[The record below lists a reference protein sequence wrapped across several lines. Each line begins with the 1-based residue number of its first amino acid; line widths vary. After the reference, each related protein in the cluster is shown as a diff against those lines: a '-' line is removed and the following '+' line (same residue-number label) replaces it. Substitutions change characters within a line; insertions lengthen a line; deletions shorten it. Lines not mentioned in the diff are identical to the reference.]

1 MTRQAKTPGQR
12 AQEALGIAQRRVSR
26 IETDQKKAKAAL
38 ELLQKEYAQAV
49 ARRDYLAQ
57 NPDLPKGN
65 QSTVTSAVASPDVLK
80 GISS

>member
-1 MTRQAKTPGQR
+1 MTRQAKTPAQR

-57 NPDLPKGN
+57 NPDLPEPPRGGQVAKADRS
-65 QSTVTSAVASPDVLK
+65 QVTT
-80 GISS
+80 

>member
-57 NPDLPKGN
+57 NPDLPQAPVSAGG
-65 QSTVTSAVASPDVLK
+65 QVTKADTSQVTT
-80 GISS
+80 

>member
-1 MTRQAKTPGQR
+1 MTRQAKTPAQR
-12 AQEALGIAQRRVSR
+12 AQEVLGIAQRRVSR

-57 NPDLPKGN
+57 NPDLPAP
-65 QSTVTSAVASPDVLK
+65 VPERAS
-80 GISS
+80 